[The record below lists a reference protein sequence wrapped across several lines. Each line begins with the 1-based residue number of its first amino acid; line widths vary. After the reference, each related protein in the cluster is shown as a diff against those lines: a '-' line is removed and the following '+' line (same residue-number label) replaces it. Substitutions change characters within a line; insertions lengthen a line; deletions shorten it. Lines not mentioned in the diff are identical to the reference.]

1 MKKKIA
7 GFSVSKKF
15 VTEGERLEGAIVE
28 KKVIEIA
35 GKKQEIVVIRDKAD
49 LEWTLFIS
57 AGLRPLLDLSNGELV
72 SIIYRGSKKLKDGKT
87 FKLFDIYLLDS
98 LDSESNDLPF

>member
-1 MKKKIA
+1 MRKKLS
-7 GFSVSKKF
+7 GFSVTKRFLS
-15 VTEGERLEGAIVE
+15 EGERLEGEIIE

-35 GKKQEIVVIRDKAD
+35 GKKQEVVIVRDKAD

>member
-7 GFSVSKKF
+7 GFSVAKTF
-15 VTEGERLEGAIVE
+15 VIEGERLEGVIVE
-28 KKVIEIA
+28 KKVIEIG
-35 GKKQEIVVIRDKAD
+35 GKKQDVVVIRDKDD

-57 AGLRPLLDLSNGELV
+57 AGLRPLLDLSNGEFV

-98 LDSESNDLPF
+98 LDTESSEPPF

>member
-7 GFSVSKKF
+7 GFSVAKKF
-15 VTEGERLEGAIVE
+15 VTEGERLEGVIVE
-28 KKVIEIA
+28 KKVIEIV
-35 GKKQEIVVIRDKAD
+35 GKKQEVVVIRDKDD

-57 AGLRPLLDLSNGELV
+57 AGLRPLHDLSNGEMI
-72 SIIYRGSKKLKDGKT
+72 SIIYRGLKKLKDGKT

>member
-1 MKKKIA
+1 MKKKLS
-7 GFSVSKKF
+7 GFSVTMKF
-15 VTEGERLEGAIVE
+15 VNPGERLEGEIIE

-35 GKKQEIVVIRDKAD
+35 GKDREIVIIRDKAD